1 MWSHSA
7 CEEISFFAHL
17 MKQSTMITAFD
28 TYGHI
33 IFHQTGSPETTTNW
47 VTYSAVRWG
56 DNKHWASSA
65 TVRPLRSLPIIII
78 TIIQRDLVDT
88 VIVAH
93 RRKLSLLHDRRLL
106 CMSHISVITRFI
118 FNNPQFIIQ
127 INTMLSKVKDIHLIK
142 NLIGLLDSQILS
154 LSVLKIKYSTSIRI
168 VRSERDRKIVFVF
181 F

>member
-1 MWSHSA
+1 MPILIFRNGHLRLSLSEWVLRKVQSCTKLLWSHSA

-33 IFHQTGSPETTTNW
+33 ISHQTGSPETSTNW
-47 VTYSAVRWG
+47 VTFSAVRWG
-56 DNKHWASSA
+56 DNKHWVSTA

-78 TIIQRDLVDT
+78 TIIQHDLVDT

-106 CMSHISVITRFI
+106 CISHISVIIRSI
-118 FNNPQFIIQ
+118 FNNPSIYNSDQY
-127 INTMLSKVKDIHLIK
+127 NVK
-142 NLIGLLDSQILS
+142 
-154 LSVLKIKYSTSIRI
+154 
-168 VRSERDRKIVFVF
+168 
-181 F
+181 